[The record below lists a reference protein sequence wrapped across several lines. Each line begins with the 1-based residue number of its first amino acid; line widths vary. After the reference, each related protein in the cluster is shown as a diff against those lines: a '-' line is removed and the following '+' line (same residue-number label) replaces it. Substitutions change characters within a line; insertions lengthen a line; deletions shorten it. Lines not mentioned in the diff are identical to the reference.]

1 MKKTIIYY
9 LVTAALILS
18 LSSCGEKADD
28 SSSEAEKTET
38 KASVTS
44 EAETISENEPVSE
57 SEPEID
63 LGFNGEFNEE
73 VFEKICQNVKIGDKV
88 YSFPC
93 TINDLGEDFELRNRD
108 EDYDYPSVSGNLY
121 CNGQYT
127 AAITLDGNE
136 GEDSTKRILG
146 FSIFDDDFFHD
157 VYDKT
162 ALNYNISFGG
172 MRLRMTK
179 DDITSKLGKPTNIIE
194 RDDGSCK
201 MDYAIDDKRMII
213 FRTADTGKVKSIAL
227 ILGGI

>member
-73 VFEKICQNVKIGDKV
+73 VFEKICQNVRIGDKV
-88 YSFPC
+88 VSFPF
-93 TINDLGEDFELRNRD
+93 TLNDLGEEFEISDGFLSD
-108 EDYDYPSVSGNLY
+108 EG
-121 CNGQYT
+121 
-127 AAITLDGNE
+127 
-136 GEDSTKRILG
+136 
-146 FSIFDDDFFHD
+146 
-157 VYDKT
+157 
-162 ALNYNISFGG
+162 
-172 MRLRMTK
+172 
-179 DDITSKLGKPTNIIE
+179 
-194 RDDGSCK
+194 
-201 MDYAIDDKRMII
+201 DYACGLLYNGERIMEILIGSQGKEPDRDMPVYSLAVFESNIYNTDFLSKIEIANASIGKSFENMTERLGE
-213 FRTADTGKVKSIAL
+213 ANKASEYSTGKYIYEYSSDKG
-227 ILGGI
+227 ILAFETDNSGRIITIEIQEKV